1 MFSETKNQRPKASS
15 RNSRMMR
22 FETPYDYYAISPPPR
37 KKPRLSVLKRATP
50 TYIMDF
56 KTTYEQFR
64 CPKKTV
70 RFHISDQQQQQRHQ
84 VGQGCAADNAN
95 GSTTTSSS
103 NSSDSDSNTK
113 RRCPRVKIVSSE
125 EIKNLWYD
133 RSDLMEFRQQ
143 AIKVALSH
151 QNNGNSDRTPLPRGM
166 ESLSPIRRRHKT
178 NTLRYI
184 LLAHRIG
191 KDHEYVARLCARLG
205 RWNRDIAIREAY
217 LDYFEIYQ
225 PASVRNVPPVMS
237 KPPNIPFVPDSV
249 ARAVAGS
256 RSKKQ
261 ESSVSSPPA

>member
-1 MFSETKNQRPKASS
+1 
-15 RNSRMMR
+15 MMR
-22 FETPYDYYAISPPPR
+22 FETPYDYYSISPPPR

-50 TYIMDF
+50 TYIVDF
-56 KTTYEQFR
+56 KTTNEQFH

-70 RFHISDQQQQQRHQ
+70 RFHISDQQQQQRQQ
-84 VGQGCAADNAN
+84 VGQRCAADNAN
-95 GSTTTSSS
+95 DSTGS
-103 NSSDSDSNTK
+103 SSDSDSNSNAK
-113 RRCPRVKIVSSE
+113 RRCPRAKIVSSE

-151 QNNGNSDRTPLPRGM
+151 QSNGNSDGAPLPRGM

-217 LDYFEIYQ
+217 LDYFEIYR
-225 PASVRNVPPVMS
+225 PSSVLSVPPLTS
-237 KPPNIPFVPDSV
+237 KPPNIPLVPDSV
-249 ARAVAGS
+249 VKEAVTWS
-256 RSKKQ
+256 RSKK
-261 ESSVSSPPA
+261 EGPPLSPA

>member
-22 FETPYDYYAISPPPR
+22 FETPYDYYSISPPPR

-56 KTTYEQFR
+56 KMMNEQFQY
-64 CPKKTV
+64 PKKTV

-84 VGQGCAADNAN
+84 VGQGCAVDNAN
-95 GSTTTSSS
+95 GSTTT
-103 NSSDSDSNTK
+103 SSDSDSNTK
-113 RRCPRVKIVSSE
+113 RRCPRAKIVSSE

-151 QNNGNSDRTPLPRGM
+151 QNNANSDRTPLPRGM

-217 LDYFEIYQ
+217 LDYFEIYR
-225 PASVRNVPPVMS
+225 PSSVLSVPPLTS

-249 ARAVAGS
+249 VKEAVTWS
-256 RSKKQ
+256 RSK
-261 ESSVSSPPA
+261 EEEPPLSPSSP